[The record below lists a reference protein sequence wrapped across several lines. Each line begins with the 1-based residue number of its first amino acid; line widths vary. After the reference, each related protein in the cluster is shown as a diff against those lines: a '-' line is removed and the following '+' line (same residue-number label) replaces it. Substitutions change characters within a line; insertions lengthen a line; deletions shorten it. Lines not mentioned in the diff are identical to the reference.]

1 MYIKLIQPKMTKR
14 PMDTEL
20 KIRMSPPLGLYTI
33 ASMFAERHKVVVENE
48 NITPIVWDD
57 APDVVGI
64 TITVNLLPRAI
75 EIARKFRE
83 RGSKVVA
90 GGIHITTA
98 SETIPENCF
107 DALCIGPAEL
117 TWPQIVDDLEHG
129 CLRREYRCK
138 KNICWRGY
146 CFSSVSSDFVC

>member
-64 TITVNLLPRAI
+64 TITVNLIYCLGPLRLLASFESAGRKWWPEEFILLRLQKRSLKIVLMRCALGLQSLPGH
-75 EIARKFRE
+75 KLSMTLNM
-83 RGSKVVA
+83 GV
-90 GGIHITTA
+90 
-98 SETIPENCF
+98 
-107 DALCIGPAEL
+107 
-117 TWPQIVDDLEHG
+117 
-129 CLRREYRCK
+129 
-138 KNICWRGY
+138 
-146 CFSSVSSDFVC
+146 